1 MYFNLFPMSYPLKS
15 LFTLD
20 AGVNRGDDDSK
31 SSASSGNSPRSTGG
45 GGGNLNEIT
54 SAEGKINTR
63 TLSNYPGI

>member
-1 MYFNLFPMSYPLKS
+1 MVILFIIHFLN
-15 LFTLD
+15 LD

-45 GGGNLNEIT
+45 GGNLNEIT

-63 TLSNYPGI
+63 TLSNYPGK